1 MKKTIFVS
9 TLASLFLFCG
19 LSIAADDLSPPSSP
33 VKLVFIHH
41 SCGENWLADYHGRL
55 GIALRD
61 NNYFVSDTNYGW
73 PPDSIGDNTDIGHWC
88 DWFVGENSAAY
99 TSALY
104 AESDRFGDYYSR
116 LSTDPGGEN
125 RIVMFKSCYP
135 NSYLYGPANAA
146 AAVGDNPLRGQ
157 PSWSEH
163 MTVANAKGI
172 YNGILGYF
180 ATRQDKLFIAVTAPP
195 QVDGETDATIAANAR
210 AFNDWLV
217 NDWLAAYPY
226 DNVAAFD
233 FYNVL
238 TSNGGS
244 PEINDAGDAEGN
256 HHRWHGG
263 QVQHIQTVE
272 YDMAAYASG
281 DSHPTEAGNLKATQE
296 FPALLNVYYH
306 RWVDGGE
313 QPDVPSASTGAASA
327 VSVTSAT
334 LNATVDS
341 ADEDLTC
348 RFEWGTD
355 TEYGNVTENQLVAA
369 GSPATTVS
377 ATIDGLASGTSYHFR
392 VVAVHSGG
400 TIAGADKSFTTSGG
414 AASSHLLYFPHT
426 VSDDYWETEICVVH
440 TGDGVIDG
448 EFKCYDGEGRMLGEP
463 LQVVVDPNG
472 RTQKILGWDFP
483 DPINTRYVV
492 FESES
497 EDVVGYAKFFTDG
510 KYRAAI
516 PAVSEINSGTIYAS
530 HIASDQDWGTGMAL
544 VNTNDYEAS
553 PTIVFDN
560 GETVDFTIPAGGY
573 YLTTVRQLF
582 NRIKPDIESAE
593 IRNAEGVIGLELF
606 VDADKNLLSGILLK
620 DDTATE
626 IFFPHVAVA
635 GGWGTGIVA
644 YNTSDQECDM
654 QVTSYDAAGQVLGT
668 VNEAIPA
675 KQRYFGSVSAL
686 GLPGGIAWIDI
697 EASQPITGFELFTQT
712 NQLAG
717 YTGVNIA
724 GTRGVFP
731 KIEKEG
737 DTGIAFVNAEDEAA
751 SVALTC
757 YDDAG
762 EVVAQE
768 IFELA
773 PRQKEV
779 RQAAAF
785 FSSDI
790 SSGTYVAYESDRRIV
805 GFQLN
810 LSSDRMMLDALPGL
824 RSDASCTG
832 AETAQWTY
840 MVYLSGDNNLSQE
853 AFGDINEMETV
864 GSTPE
869 VNIVAQVEFS
879 SAFSPGLDSYGTMRG
894 KIVADA
900 GEYAIGSR
908 LEDIGQL
915 DMGKKKTLTD
925 FIVWAKENHPAR
937 RYALVLWDHGEGWK
951 SAGDGTAGIKGAL
964 EDSTSASF
972 MTLPDLADAVE
983 ESGLH
988 LDVVNF
994 DACLMAMYEVAFE
1007 FAGLVDY
1014 MVFSQEVESDDGD
1027 PYDVILKKLVDEPGM
1042 APAQLA
1048 ELVATEYANFYR
1060 SLKTSVATKSAVDMS
1075 RIPALH
1081 ESLCDLARTLNENMN
1096 TERPAIQ
1103 AARDESLRFDF
1114 PENHDLGDFLNL
1126 LADKKLND
1134 TILSKIETVREAL
1147 ERAVIRNEAY
1157 SPAPVADIDRAEGLA
1172 IFLPRRGETTDM
1184 DLANY
1189 SLLAI
1194 NRNRSE
1200 ETATWGNFVNLL
1212 VTGEETLPSGP
1223 LAKVPGNFSIW
1234 LTWDTDADLDLIVR
1248 EPDGDYAA
1256 PYHGTSS
1263 DNGFFVPGFFSVG
1276 GIVGILQR
1284 GRDRGA
1290 GRL

>member
-1 MKKTIFVS
+1 MKKTIFC
-9 TLASLFLFCG
+9 LALAYVVLFGG
-19 LSIAADDLSPPSSP
+19 LCVAADDPSPPSSP
-33 VKLVFIHH
+33 AKLVFIHH

-73 PPDSIGDNTDIGHWC
+73 PPDSIGDNTDIGHWY
-88 DWFVGENSAAY
+88 DWFVGENSAKY
-99 TSALY
+99 TSVLY

-116 LSTDPGGEN
+116 LAADPGGEN

-146 AAVGDNPLRGQ
+146 ATVGDNPLRGQ

-172 YNGILGYF
+172 YNDILGYF

-210 AFNDWLV
+210 VFNDWLV
-217 NDWLAAYPY
+217 NDWLSAYPY
-226 DNVAAFD
+226 DNVAVFD

-244 PEINDAGDAEGN
+244 PEINDAGQAEGN
-256 HHRWHGG
+256 HHRWHGS
-263 QVQHIQTVE
+263 QAQHIQTVE

-281 DSHPTEAGNLKATQE
+281 DSHPTAAGNLKATQE

-306 RWVDGGE
+306 RWADGGGQTE
-313 QPDVPSASTGAASA
+313 VPSATTGTASEVA
-327 VSVTSAT
+327 ETAAT
-334 LNATVDS
+334 LNAAVDP

-355 TEYGNVTENQLVAA
+355 TEYGNVTDNQVVVA
-369 GSPATTVS
+369 GSSVTTVS
-377 ATIDGLASGTSYHFR
+377 ATIDGLAPGTAYHFR

-400 TIAGADKSFTTSGG
+400 TVTGVDATFTTSGG
-414 AASSHLLYFPHT
+414 TASSHLLYFPHA
-426 VSDDYWETEICVVH
+426 VSNDYWETEICVVH
-440 TGDGVIDG
+440 TGDSVING
-448 EFKCYDGEGRMLGEP
+448 EFKGYDAEGNMLGEP
-463 LQVVVDPNG
+463 LQVAVDPNG
-472 RTQKILGWDFP
+472 RVQRILGWDFP

-516 PAVSEINSGTIYAS
+516 PAVSEINDGTIYAS

-544 VNTNDYEAS
+544 VNTNDFEVS

-560 GETVDFTIPAGGY
+560 GETVDFTIPARGY

-582 NRIKPDIESAE
+582 NRIKPDIGSAE
-593 IRNAEGVIGLELF
+593 IRNAQGVIGLELF
-606 VDADKNLLSGILLK
+606 VDAGKNLLSGILLK

-654 QVTSYDAAGQVLGT
+654 RVTSYDASGQVLGT
-668 VNEAIPA
+668 VNEVVGANR
-675 KQRYFGSVSAL
+675 KYFGSVAAL
-686 GLPGGIAWIDI
+686 GLPGGTAWIDI
-697 EASQPITGFELFTQT
+697 EASQPVTGFELFTQT

-724 GTRGVFP
+724 GTSGVFP

-737 DTGIAFVNAEDEAA
+737 DTGIAFVNTEDEAA

-768 IFELA
+768 NFELA

-790 SSGTYVAYESDRRIV
+790 SDGTYIGYESDRSIV

-824 RSDASCTG
+824 RADASDTG
-832 AETAQWTY
+832 AETAKWTY
-840 MVYLSGDNNLSQE
+840 MVYIAGDNNLSQE
-853 AFGDINEMETV
+853 AFGDINEMEIV

-869 VNIVAQVEFS
+869 VNVVVQVEFS
-879 SAFSPGLDSYGTMRG
+879 SAFSPGLGSYNTMRG
-894 KIVADA
+894 KIVADDSA
-900 GEYAIGSR
+900 YVIGSQF
-908 LEDIGQL
+908 EDIGQL
-915 DMGKKKTLTD
+915 DMGKKK
-925 FIVWAKENHPAR
+925 
-937 RYALVLWDHGEGWK
+937 
-951 SAGDGTAGIKGAL
+951 
-964 EDSTSASF
+964 
-972 MTLPDLADAVE
+972 
-983 ESGLH
+983 
-988 LDVVNF
+988 
-994 DACLMAMYEVAFE
+994 
-1007 FAGLVDY
+1007 
-1014 MVFSQEVESDDGD
+1014 
-1027 PYDVILKKLVDEPGM
+1027 
-1042 APAQLA
+1042 
-1048 ELVATEYANFYR
+1048 R
-1060 SLKTSVATKSAVDMS
+1060 SPIS
-1075 RIPALH
+1075 
-1081 ESLCDLARTLNENMN
+1081 
-1096 TERPAIQ
+1096 
-1103 AARDESLRFDF
+1103 
-1114 PENHDLGDFLNL
+1114 
-1126 LADKKLND
+1126 
-1134 TILSKIETVREAL
+1134 
-1147 ERAVIRNEAY
+1147 
-1157 SPAPVADIDRAEGLA
+1157 
-1172 IFLPRRGETTDM
+1172 
-1184 DLANY
+1184 
-1189 SLLAI
+1189 
-1194 NRNRSE
+1194 
-1200 ETATWGNFVNLL
+1200 
-1212 VTGEETLPSGP
+1212 
-1223 LAKVPGNFSIW
+1223 
-1234 LTWDTDADLDLIVR
+1234 
-1248 EPDGDYAA
+1248 
-1256 PYHGTSS
+1256 
-1263 DNGFFVPGFFSVG
+1263 
-1276 GIVGILQR
+1276 
-1284 GRDRGA
+1284 
-1290 GRL
+1290 